1 MQHRLTHQMK
11 IEELYLTLQTVCQGV
26 ELLER
31 QPAFLSVGLGAEQ
44 TVEVTYICYFKITT
58 GYHLFRNGKLIKAY
72 SEDCFNYICIRGIG
86 FCSSCELLYT
96 SPSEFAGNLF

>member
-1 MQHRLTHQMK
+1 MQHRLTHQME

-44 TVEVTYICYFKITT
+44 TVEVTYICYFKITA
-58 GYHLFRNGKLIKAY
+58 GYHIFEIVN
-72 SEDCFNYICIRGIG
+72 
-86 FCSSCELLYT
+86 
-96 SPSEFAGNLF
+96 